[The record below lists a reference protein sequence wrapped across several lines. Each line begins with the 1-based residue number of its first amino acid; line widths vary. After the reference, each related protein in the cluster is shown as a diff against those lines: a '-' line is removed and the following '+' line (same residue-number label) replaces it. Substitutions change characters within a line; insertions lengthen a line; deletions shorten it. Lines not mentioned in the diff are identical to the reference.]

1 LLLISFFSFQKLTRQ
16 AIMIVLPF
24 TANHSKRPFP
34 DRNPLLNLKTKLTEP
49 TAAAF
54 TAARRK

>member
-24 TANHSKRPFP
+24 TAS
-34 DRNPLLNLKTKLTEP
+34 DIIG
-49 TAAAF
+49 TAS
-54 TAARRK
+54 RI

>member
-1 LLLISFFSFQKLTRQ
+1 
-16 AIMIVLPF
+16 MIVLPF
-24 TANHSKRPFP
+24 TANHTKRPFP